1 MAMGESSVTDRN
13 HDLKEELA
21 NLPTMGVRIAI
32 APDMAIEGVGRPT
45 DVSIGPLRERVAR
58 AVERGGGQ
66 VTPLDEADG
75 LVWLL
80 PGGPGPLLEVL
91 DAHPDLRWVQLPWAG
106 VEHFTAAFAYPQTF
120 TCAKGSYAKQVSEHA
135 LMLALACLRDL
146 VRHARAPH
154 WNPIDPRSLG
164 GLNVTILG
172 GGGIASEL
180 VGLLRPF
187 GCHVRV
193 LRRTATPLDGADE
206 TLAISA
212 LHSVL
217 PTTDVLVV
225 ALALTPETRHIVGA
239 PEFALLPPGAVLVNV
254 ARGPHVDTDAL
265 LQAIDTG
272 ALTAAGLDVTDPEP
286 LPDDHPLWRRDQVL
300 ITSHC
305 ADSSEYV
312 ATMLC
317 ERVTENV
324 RRFAAGDT
332 LVGQVDPTVGY

>member
-1 MAMGESSVTDRN
+1 MN
-13 HDLKEELA
+13 
-21 NLPTMGVRIAI
+21 VRIAI
-32 APDMAIEGVGRPT
+32 APEAAIEGVGRPT
-45 DVSIGPLRERVAR
+45 DVSVGPLRERVAR
-58 AVERGGGQ
+58 AVEDGGGE
-66 VTPLDEADG
+66 VVPLDDADG

-80 PGGPGPLLEVL
+80 PGGPGPLMEVL
-91 DAHPDLRWVQLPWAG
+91 DAHPRLRWVQLPWAG
-106 VEHFTAAFAYPQTF
+106 VEHFTEAFSYPQAF

-172 GGGIASEL
+172 GGGIATEL
-180 VGLLRPF
+180 VRLLGPF
-187 GCHVRV
+187 GCRVRV
-193 LRRTATPLDGADE
+193 LRRSTTPLEGADE
-206 TLAISA
+206 TLPISR
-212 LHSVL
+212 LHDVL

-225 ALALTPETRHIVGA
+225 ALALTPQTRHIVGA

-254 ARGPHVDTDAL
+254 ARGPHVDTEAL
-265 LQAIDTG
+265 LK
-272 ALTAAGLDVTDPEP
+272 ALAAGQVTAAGLDVTDPEP
-286 LPDDHPLWRRDQVL
+286 LPAEHPLWSHDQVL

-324 RRFAAGDT
+324 RLFAADRP
-332 LVGQVDPTVGY
+332 LVGLVDPAAGY